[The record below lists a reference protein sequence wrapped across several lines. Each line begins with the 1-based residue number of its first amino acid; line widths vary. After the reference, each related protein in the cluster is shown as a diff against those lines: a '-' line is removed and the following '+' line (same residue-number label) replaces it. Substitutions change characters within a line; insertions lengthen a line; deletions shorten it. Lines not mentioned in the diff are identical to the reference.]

1 MQQLSKSRSEDTF
14 IQFDCSITKEFNVQ
28 VCVSVTTVHSAIAQM
43 FFLLPQRLSAA
54 SGRPGGRDTDRI
66 RTQTSMWMTRKG
78 LLITLLLGRRRR
90 RRTPPMDPIQRTHC
104 CAPAAAAAC
113 ATLGDA
119 WRLTSLVKEV
129 PSTSKSS

>member
-1 MQQLSKSRSEDTF
+1 MF
-14 IQFDCSITKEFNVQ
+14 IQFYCSVTKEFTVQ
-28 VCVSVTTVHSAIAQM
+28 VCVTTVHSAIPQM
-43 FFLLPQRLSAA
+43 IFLLPQRLFGGQRPA
-54 SGRPGGRDTDRI
+54 GRKRHRSKSNTDEHVDDEE
-66 RTQTSMWMTRKG
+66 G
-78 LLITLLLGRRRR
+78 LLITLLLGRRRRRR